1 MAKTQTV
8 RFASGSPDAPFS
20 GVWRLVIRKDD
31 VFIGA
36 SKESMGV
43 FKISLHKSGVW
54 VLAATQQS
62 GAAFQDGN
70 RRAKRWNRPLE
81 HADGVTRGPSIFVPH
96 TSLGPRHVSRGQLKK
111 KVHWYRAPALNE
123 VVEFSMYFV
132 DEGAI
137 TRWRSGETVL
147 AECPLAN
154 GGNLT
159 LLASVRPSTAEF
171 TATVESLL
179 KNNVVG
185 MSDPSSLINGS
196 LLWVLESRDELAVPI
211 IVDLPVAI
219 QARK

>member
-1 MAKTQTV
+1 
-8 RFASGSPDAPFS
+8 
-20 GVWRLVIRKDD
+20 
-31 VFIGA
+31 
-36 SKESMGV
+36 
-43 FKISLHKSGVW
+43 
-54 VLAATQQS
+54 
-62 GAAFQDGN
+62 
-70 RRAKRWNRPLE
+70 
-81 HADGVTRGPSIFVPH
+81 
-96 TSLGPRHVSRGQLKK
+96 
-111 KVHWYRAPALNE
+111 
-123 VVEFSMYFV
+123 MYFV

-211 IVDLPVAI
+211 IVDLPVPI